1 MLEYKEKRIK
11 ELDELINNKEIELS
25 NKEEKEISKDKNV
38 FLYDMGNAKYIDTE
52 RKLLDNV
59 PEPYKTL
66 FLGPLLYEASN
77 RTNTSGVF
85 KGFYKKSE
93 TNIGQFEGDAYFNHE
108 ADKGEP
114 SEWIGCSIA
123 EDRAMIKYTNKR
135 IELKKAEI
143 KGLERFV
150 KSYYK
155 DPKTQAKAK
164 NLLKAMNRE
173 LEELLYERE
182 E

>member
-1 MLEYKEKRIK
+1 M
-11 ELDELINNKEIELS
+11 
-25 NKEEKEISKDKNV
+25 KNV
-38 FLYDMGNAKYIDTE
+38 KKEFLFNLLGGDGNTDCIIT
-52 RKLLDNV
+52 
-59 PEPYKTL
+59 
-66 FLGPLLYEASN
+66 
-77 RTNTSGVF
+77 
-85 KGFYKKSE
+85 
-93 TNIGQFEGDAYFNHE
+93 TNIGKFEGDAYFNHA

-143 KGLERFV
+143 KGLERFI

-173 LEELLYERE
+173 LEDLLEEKEEYCKNIKAAIKSRE
-182 E
+182 TYNRLKNVDRKARANQVQAIQQGIAALKSTSSDKDKND